1 MDHKDL
7 MSKSLDNFNSTNK
20 IEIPKITE
28 LNVSS
33 FDLQN
38 ILQR

>member
-1 MDHKDL
+1 MDHKDV
-7 MSKSLDNFNSTNK
+7 MSKSADNFNSINK

-38 ILQR
+38 ILHR